1 MPPLGPND
9 PRFLIDG
16 SAVEGFDLH
25 DTRQSVVPGEL
36 SSARVERFPGSRSS
50 FVIKGR
56 ASHGLRIVRGVL
68 RADTYDAL
76 YALIAQH
83 QDLVD
88 SSGLVS
94 VTFHSTVW
102 PACALIGFETTGE
115 ARTYSDDGES
125 RKAQIPV
132 QFTFRVLA
140 D

>member
-1 MPPLGPND
+1 MAPLGPND
-9 PRFLIDG
+9 PRFRIDG
-16 SAVEGFDLH
+16 SAVEGFELN
-25 DTRQSVVPGEL
+25 DTRQSMVPGEA
-36 SSARVERFPGSRSS
+36 SARVERFPGSRNS

-56 ASHGLRIVRGVL
+56 SSHGLRIVRGVL
-68 RADTYDAL
+68 RADSYDAL

-88 SSGLVS
+88 STGVVS

-102 PACALIGFETTGE
+102 PTCALVGFETTGE
-115 ARTYSDDGES
+115 ARTFSEDGES
-125 RKAQIPV
+125 RKAQIPA